1 MFMWANSLIKN
12 IVKRSILKVYLFISK
27 LKKREL
33 NLKDREKLENVHDV
47 VYQAKCPDCSETYIG
62 LRLDLWKIIEGVLFH
77 NISYIV
83 KPASRKIFIL

>member
-62 LRLDLWKIIEGVLFH
+62 ETARRLEERVEEHAK
-77 NISYIV
+77 
-83 KPASRKIFIL
+83 KR